1 MVLLF
6 TKYVHIWE
14 FGKLTHYLKQIVA
27 GYGYQENRNIRIHG
41 YAYLGGDNVLSSKA
55 EDKTTAATWGVSK
68 TAPAMR
74 KISPVLYG
82 NKKNVT

>member
-1 MVLLF
+1 M
-6 TKYVHIWE
+6 
-14 FGKLTHYLKQIVA
+14 
-27 GYGYQENRNIRIHG
+27 NIRIHG